1 MVQNMITLN
10 YANMITL
17 NGIESIS
24 GLVHRC
30 SHRLFVWVRQVRR
43 PVQQQADK
51 GDDVNNKLTTF
62 FVYNKQSRIFLLEML
77 MHHFKERLS
86 YNSKTRKQFV
96 FPWNENR
103 E

>member
-24 GLVHRC
+24 GLVHRS
-30 SHRLFVWVRQVRR
+30 SHRLLVRVRQVRR

-51 GDDVNNKLTTF
+51 GDDVNNKLLSLFTT
-62 FVYNKQSRIFLLEML
+62 NKVACFYW
-77 MHHFKERLS
+77 KC
-86 YNSKTRKQFV
+86 
-96 FPWNENR
+96 
-103 E
+103 